1 MDKYAS
7 EIIAIAKQL
16 EEIEN
21 MDTAQTKTASV
32 KVAGWFT
39 KLFSKGMN
47 EQSKEKCEQVVEL
60 LDGTETLCLLMLG
73 KVNDLDSIMQPLKK
87 TKELNEVY
95 DKFMKFFKQV
105 YNSFPKSVINKAK
118 DMNDNDL
125 IAQIKQDKTLQGVAK
140 QFDQA
145 MEVLKKDLKTVKT
158 QTGFATDSWEDAF
171 QGWGGIKVG
180 E

>member
-47 EQSKEKCEQVVEL
+47 EQSKEKFH
-60 LDGTETLCLLMLG
+60 
-73 KVNDLDSIMQPLKK
+73 
-87 TKELNEVY
+87 
-95 DKFMKFFKQV
+95 KFIVDFV
-105 YNSFPKSVINKAK
+105 
-118 DMNDNDL
+118 
-125 IAQIKQDKTLQGVAK
+125 
-140 QFDQA
+140 
-145 MEVLKKDLKTVKT
+145 
-158 QTGFATDSWEDAF
+158 
-171 QGWGGIKVG
+171 
-180 E
+180 